1 MMNHHHYNAFI
12 HLSCS
17 LYTEG
22 LQSHQPPPWKNDNIC
37 DYNQC
42 HDDDPDEDN
51 DHDICDA
58 GIGDYGHPDE
68 DDDHDYL

>member
-1 MMNHHHYNAFI
+1 MMNHHHHNAFI

-22 LQSHQPPPWKNDNIC
+22 LQSHQPPPWKKYNIC
-37 DYNQC
+37 DYNQYY
-42 HDDDPDEDN
+42 DDDPDEDD

-68 DDDHDYL
+68 DDDDDYL